1 VPRVQYNGPDPD
13 GMDLVFEVDGEQMTV
28 HVGQGKQAEVP
39 AAVRDELKARDD
51 WSVVKDPGGAKA
63 KKESDS

>member
-1 VPRVQYNGPDPD
+1 VPRVQYNGSDPD
-13 GMDLVFEVDGEQMTV
+13 GYDLVFEVDGEQMTV

-51 WSVVKDPGGAKA
+51 WSVVKDPGGVKA